1 MLTQILLRTPAW
13 VYVLFVALVSL
24 GFLQTRTR
32 TVGGARLA
40 VLPVA
45 LGAFSVYGVY
55 ATFGPQPA
63 GLAGWGTGM
72 VLAFMLNGVLKQPRG
87 VRYDPA
93 DRVFLM
99 PGSWMP
105 LALMMT
111 MFFTRYA
118 VTVAIATDPAL
129 AAAPAFVATACLFY
143 GLLSGTFFARALQC
157 RSVALRATAPAVA
170 R

>member
-1 MLTQILLRTPAW
+1 MLTEILLRTPVW
-13 VYVLFVALVSL
+13 VYVLFVALMFL

-32 TVGGARLA
+32 TVTGTRLA

-55 ATFGPQPA
+55 AAFGPQPA
-63 GLAGWGTGM
+63 ALAGWGSGM
-72 VLAFMLNGVLKQPRG
+72 VLALMLNGVLKQPRG
-87 VRYDPA
+87 VRYDPTG
-93 DRVFLM
+93 RVFLM
-99 PGSWMP
+99 PGSGTP

-129 AAAPAFVATACLFY
+129 AEAPAFVATACLAY

>member
-1 MLTQILLRTPAW
+1 MLAQILLRTPTW
-13 VYVLFVALVSL
+13 VYVLFVALAAL
-24 GFLQTRTR
+24 GLLQTRTR
-32 TVGGARLA
+32 TVSGARLA

-55 ATFGPQPA
+55 ADFGPQPA
-63 GLAGWGTGM
+63 AVAGWGTGM

-93 DRVFLM
+93 GRVFLM
-99 PGSWMP
+99 PGSWIP

-118 VTVAIATDPAL
+118 VTVAIATDPAR
-129 AAAPAFVATACLFY
+129 AAAPAFVAATCLAY

-157 RSVALRATAPAVA
+157 RSVALRATAPAIG